1 MKKVISLIAV
11 LALVCFTTMVFAADA
26 AKPAAAPAAAAPAVK
41 AEPVKADA
49 AKAAAPKA
57 EVVKGKIESIDTAK
71 NEIVVKGKTIVVK
84 AEEIA
89 KLKKGEM
96 VKVTLAAGTMNA
108 DKVDVVKAK
117 KAAKKAVKKEEKK
130 EEKKEVKAEE
140 KPAEKKA
147 E

>member
-11 LALVCFTTMVFAADA
+11 FALVCFTTMAFAADA
-26 AKPAAAPAAAAPAVK
+26 AKPAEAAKPAVAATPATPATPAAK
-41 AEPVKADA
+41 AEP

-57 EVVKGKIESIDTAK
+57 EVVKGKIENIDTAK
-71 NEIVVKGKTIVVK
+71 NEITVKGKVIVVK

-89 KLKKGEM
+89 KLKKGEN
-96 VKVTLAAGTMNA
+96 VKVTLAAGTNNA
-108 DKVDVVKAK
+108 EKVEVVKAK
-117 KAAKKAVKKEEKK
+117 KAAKK

>member
-26 AKPAAAPAAAAPAVK
+26 AKPAAAPAAAPAVK
-41 AEPVKADA
+41 AEPVKADVV
-49 AKAAAPKA
+49 KA
-57 EVVKGKIESIDTAK
+57 EVVKGKIENIDTVK

-89 KLKKGEM
+89 KLKKGEN

-108 DKVDVVKAK
+108 DKVVVVKAK
-117 KAAKKAVKKEEKK
+117 KAAKPAAKPAVKKEEKK
-130 EEKKEVKAEE
+130 VEE
-140 KPAEKKA
+140 KPVEKKA